1 MSSPFEKKF
10 MLSLEENESERL
22 GPSEDQAR
30 KFWAGS
36 NRCTLQ
42 EVEFACT
49 WFKLNLMSA
58 LENSGQESEKKKRRR
73 RRINKINKLKKR
85 QESLRVSGF
94 WFQLCDFFSLVAT
107 AIDNW
112 RFALHHLQTTHHSR
126 TWKFEF
132 FFYILNE
139 LYPHYFIQD
148 MTVEIASCY
157 WKHYIQFATA
167 CSKKKVSHKKDLH
180 NYKY

>member
-73 RRINKINKLKKR
+73 RRRINKINKLKKR

-132 FFYILNE
+132 FFLHSKWAIPTL
-139 LYPHYFIQD
+139 LYTRHDSWNCVLLLETLHSICHCLQ
-148 MTVEIASCY
+148 
-157 WKHYIQFATA
+157 Q
-167 CSKKKVSHKKDLH
+167 KKGKSQKRST
-180 NYKY
+180 